1 MLAPTTRHSSICG
14 LGEGVVDSTDDKE
27 EDQVMAVPGHQR
39 AHQILASAEDE
50 LATAF
55 RRAEASFQHMGD
67 RGDARESAVRSFL
80 TDQLPARFVVTAG
93 EVMDAAGNVSG
104 QTDVVI
110 YDGLNT
116 RPLFTTNGV
125 ALLPAEALLATI
137 EVKSKLDKSE
147 TDKAVAGMVK
157 LRRLR
162 PWDAPWSSARRNGR
176 AADDMLPRLFT
187 TIFGF
192 TTDLVEP
199 TWPTNEMSRLRASCA
214 ASSLPTAHI
223 DRLVVLDRGVLLPS
237 AGRAYI
243 PDSGGGI
250 LGLWFFQL
258 VSFLSREVARREP
271 FPWDSYKL
279 SERGSWRHVAEEIDD
294 APTVERATSIN
305 RVRARRHRNKNL
317 GRIETD

>member
-1 MLAPTTRHSSICG
+1 
-14 LGEGVVDSTDDKE
+14 
-27 EDQVMAVPGHQR
+27 
-39 AHQILASAEDE
+39 
-50 LATAF
+50 
-55 RRAEASFQHMGD
+55 MGD

-80 TDQLPARFVVTAG
+80 ADQLPARFVVTAG

-104 QTDVVI
+104 QTDFVI

-125 ALLPAEALLATI
+125 ALLPAEALLATV

-147 TDKAVAGMVK
+147 TDKAVGGMVE

-187 TIFGF
+187 TIFWF

-214 ASSLPTAHI
+214 ASRLPTVHI
-223 DRLVVLDRGVLLPS
+223 DRLIVLDRGVLLPS
-237 AGRAYI
+237 AGTAYI

-271 FPWDSYKL
+271 FPWDRYKL
-279 SERGSWRHVAEEIDD
+279 SERGSWRHVAEKLDD
-294 APTVERATSIN
+294 APTVERATTTM
-305 RVRARRHRNKNL
+305 RLRARRHRNRNL
-317 GRIETD
+317 GRIQRYPKPHVIEKKKSARAASNASW

>member
-147 TDKAVAGMVK
+147 TDKAVV
-157 LRRLR
+157 L
-162 PWDAPWSSARRNGR
+162 
-176 AADDMLPRLFT
+176 AATKRY
-187 TIFGF
+187 G
-192 TTDLVEP
+192 
-199 TWPTNEMSRLRASCA
+199 CA
-214 ASSLPTAHI
+214 
-223 DRLVVLDRGVLLPS
+223 
-237 AGRAYI
+237 
-243 PDSGGGI
+243 
-250 LGLWFFQL
+250 
-258 VSFLSREVARREP
+258 VS
-271 FPWDSYKL
+271 
-279 SERGSWRHVAEEIDD
+279 
-294 APTVERATSIN
+294 
-305 RVRARRHRNKNL
+305 
-317 GRIETD
+317 

>member
-1 MLAPTTRHSSICG
+1 MWDC
-14 LGEGVVDSTDDKE
+14 TDDEE
-27 EDQVMAVPGHQR
+27 EDYVMAVPGHQR
-39 AHQILASAEDE
+39 THQILASAEEE
-50 LATAF
+50 LAAAF
-55 RRAEASFQHMGD
+55 RKAEASFQHMGD

-80 TDQLPARFVVTAG
+80 TDQLPARFVVSAG
-93 EVMDAAGNVSG
+93 EVLDAAGNVSG

-116 RPLFTTNGV
+116 RPLFTTNGI
-125 ALLPAEALLATI
+125 ALLPAEALLATV

-147 TDKAVAGMVK
+147 TDKAVGGMVK

-162 PWDAPWSSARRNGR
+162 PWDAPWSSARRKGR

-187 TIFGF
+187 TVLGF
-192 TTDLVEP
+192 TTDLVES

-214 ASSLPTAHI
+214 ASRLPTAHI

-237 AGRAYI
+237 AGTAYI

-271 FPWDSYKL
+271 FPWDRYKF
-279 SERGSWRHVAEEIDD
+279 SERDSWQYVAEKLDD
-294 APTVERATSIN
+294 APTVERATTTQ
-305 RVRARRHRNKNL
+305 RVRARRNRNRNL
-317 GRIETD
+317 GHEEAD